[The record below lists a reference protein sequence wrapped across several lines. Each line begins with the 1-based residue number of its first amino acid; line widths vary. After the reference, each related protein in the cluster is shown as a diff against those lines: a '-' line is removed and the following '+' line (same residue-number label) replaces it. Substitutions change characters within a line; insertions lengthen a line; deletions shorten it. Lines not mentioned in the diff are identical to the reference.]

1 MKRMETQTTSAEE
14 MLRTLLVRT
23 AVLQAGQEALAASV
37 AELRDGQSE
46 LRGGQVAMQKS
57 INELQVDMATIK
69 ATAATQAE
77 VERLRVELYKSIHEQ
92 TMRLLVWMT
101 AVCSG
106 LTAAVYY
113 IARNVH

>member
-1 MKRMETQTTSAEE
+1 MERMATQTTSTEE

-23 AVLQAGQEALAASV
+23 AVLQTGQETLATSV
-37 AELRDGQSE
+37 AELRDGQAE
-46 LRGGQVAMQKS
+46 LRGGQVVMQKS
-57 INELQVDMATIK
+57 INELQVDMGTMK

-77 VERLRVELYKSIHEQ
+77 GERIRAELYKAIHEQ
-92 TMRLLVWMT
+92 TMRMLVWMT

-106 LTAAVYY
+106 LSAAVYF

>member
-1 MKRMETQTTSAEE
+1 MERMETQTTSTEE

-37 AELRDGQSE
+37 AELRDGQ
-46 LRGGQVAMQKS
+46 VVMQKS
-57 INELQVDMATIK
+57 INELQVDMATMK

-77 VERLRVELYKSIHEQ
+77 VERVRAELYKAIHEQ
-92 TMRLLVWMT
+92 TMRMLVWMT
-101 AVCSG
+101 VVCSG
-106 LTAAVYY
+106 LTTAVYY